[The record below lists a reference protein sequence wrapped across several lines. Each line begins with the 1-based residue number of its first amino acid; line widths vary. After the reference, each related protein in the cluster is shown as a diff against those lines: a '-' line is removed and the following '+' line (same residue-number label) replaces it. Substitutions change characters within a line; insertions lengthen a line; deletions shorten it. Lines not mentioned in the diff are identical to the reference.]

1 MAGITLADAEA
12 QLALWLTASAAVSK
26 SQQYEIDTGSG
37 GRRMLRRADAAEI
50 REMIMF
56 WTKQVQELTATAA
69 AAASGGSQIIFAGRV
84 Q

>member
-12 QLALWLTASAAVSK
+12 QLAAWLLASTAVAK

-50 REMIMF
+50 REQIKF
-56 WTKQVQELTATAA
+56 WSGQVQNLTPTGVT
-69 AAASGGSQIIFAGRV
+69 GGRGRTRYIV
-84 Q
+84 PE